1 MSLATRCTA
10 CGTIFRVVEDQ
21 LRVSEGWVR
30 CGRCAEVFDA
40 REQLFDIDREAPPP
54 WPPQSAAPIEAPH
67 SRSFNEPPA
76 DDWAEPAPHSR
87 QFREQAPESEAQP
100 PTWPNSQAPG
110 HANSRFNEQQEDSR
124 FSQHPSTTEHH
135 LGAAESRE
143 FVAERT
149 EARTESRPEARHDSR
164 LDSQFDARQEP
175 QWDDSPSNQPAVA
188 PAPREDSRRVSP
200 PAIDPIDMGD
210 GPDVLLSPKLLD
222 ASKSKPATDDKKS
235 ASAAES
241 ATSSQPVPEFLRK
254 HSDAKSSKQGA
265 ALKWGLGLTAVLLF
279 AALLL
284 QFGLQFRDALAAQQA
299 PLRPA
304 LEALCQLK
312 GCELKP
318 WHNIEAI
325 SVETSALNQ
334 AGAGNHYKLQVGL
347 RNKSKAEV
355 ATPWVELSLT
365 DASGKLLAKRSL
377 RPSELHSDKPAMAP
391 GSELNLQALLST
403 GPSKVSGYSVE
414 IFYP

>member
-54 WPPQSAAPIEAPH
+54 WPPQSATPIEGPH
-67 SRSFNEPPA
+67 SRSFDEPPA

-87 QFREQAPESEAQP
+87 QFREQAFESEDQTP
-100 PTWPNSQAPG
+100 SWPHSQAPG
-110 HANSRFNEQQEDSR
+110 HTHSRFNEQQEDSGLA
-124 FSQHPSTTEHH
+124 QHPSTTAHH
-135 LGAAESRE
+135 LGAVESRE
-143 FVAERT
+143 LLDERKDARN
-149 EARTESRPEARHDSR
+149 EARPEARHDSR
-164 LDSQFDARQEP
+164 LDSQFDSRQEP

-188 PAPREDSRRVSP
+188 PAPREDSKRVEP
-200 PAIDPIDMGD
+200 PAIAPIEMGD

-222 ASKSKPATDDKKS
+222 ASKNKPAAEDRKS
-235 ASAAES
+235 VS
-241 ATSSQPVPEFLRK
+241 ATESPTASQPVPEFLRK

-265 ALKWGLGLTAVLLF
+265 ALKWSLGLTAVLLT
-279 AALLL
+279 AALTL
-284 QFGLQFRDALAAQQA
+284 QFSLHFRDALAAQQA
-299 PLRPA
+299 SLRPA

-347 RNKSKAEV
+347 RNKSKAEI

-365 DASGKLLAKRSL
+365 DSTGKLLAKRSL
-377 RPSELHSDKPAMAP
+377 RPSELNSDKPAMAP
-391 GSELNLQALLST
+391 GSELNLHTLLST